1 MKKKKKHII
10 LYIFI
15 ILAAL
20 AIIAALLIKNT
31 VFAEYEYETTR
42 VEIHAD
48 ASGSDVENALTDALG
63 NSFGKKAAL
72 LWQLQ
77 GGKPGLAHGSYEVR
91 PGMTAI
97 KVARNIAKGNQTP
110 VRFTFNNMR
119 LISELASRAA
129 SLLEFDSTAFMGVA
143 DSVLP
148 AQGFTKAQYQ
158 AAFLPDTYEFYWT
171 TSPEKVI
178 HTLAGYRSK
187 FWNEERK
194 AKAKA
199 LGLSPEEVHTIASIV
214 EEETN
219 KRDEQPKVARL
230 YINRLEKGME
240 LQSDPTLKFAS
251 GNFAARRITGPL
263 LKTESPYNTYR
274 NKGLPP
280 GPIRIAEA
288 ATLDAVLSA
297 PKHNYLY
304 MCAKADFSG
313 YHEFATDYARHR
325 INAARYHRALDARG
339 IR

>member
-1 MKKKKKHII
+1 
-10 LYIFI
+10 
-15 ILAAL
+15 
-20 AIIAALLIKNT
+20 
-31 VFAEYEYETTR
+31 
-42 VEIHAD
+42 
-48 ASGSDVENALTDALG
+48 
-63 NSFGKKAAL
+63 
-72 LWQLQ
+72 
-77 GGKPGLAHGSYEVR
+77 
-91 PGMTAI
+91 
-97 KVARNIAKGNQTP
+97 
-110 VRFTFNNMR
+110 
-119 LISELASRAA
+119 
-129 SLLEFDSTAFMGVA
+129 MGAA

-219 KRDEQPKVARL
+219 KRDEHPKSGTPVYKPPR
-230 YINRLEKGME
+230 KGME

-274 NKGLPP
+274 NKGLPRAYTYRRSRHSRRRTL
-280 GPIRIAEA
+280 GAETYLPLYA
-288 ATLDAVLSA
+288 APRPTSRVII
-297 PKHNYLY
+297 
-304 MCAKADFSG
+304 
-313 YHEFATDYARHR
+313 EFATDYARHR
-325 INAARYHRALDARG
+325 ASTRRAIIAPSTPEASGERFYKKALAVL
-339 IR
+339 

>member
-129 SLLEFDSTAFMGVA
+129 SLLEFDSTAFMGAA

-219 KRDEQPKVARL
+219 KRDEQPKV
-230 YINRLEKGME
+230 
-240 LQSDPTLKFAS
+240 
-251 GNFAARRITGPL
+251 AARRITGPL

>member
-1 MKKKKKHII
+1 MKKKHII

-20 AIIAALLIKNT
+20 AIIAALLVKNT

-48 ASGSDVENALTDALG
+48 ASGSDVEKALTDALG

-77 GGKPGLAHGSYEVR
+77 GGKPSLAHGSYEVR

-129 SLLEFDSTAFMGVA
+129 SLMEFDSTEFMGAA

-280 GPIRIAEA
+280 GPIRIVEA

>member
-119 LISELASRAA
+119 LISELA
-129 SLLEFDSTAFMGVA
+129 
-143 DSVLP
+143 
-148 AQGFTKAQYQ
+148 
-158 AAFLPDTYEFYWT
+158 
-171 TSPEKVI
+171 
-178 HTLAGYRSK
+178 
-187 FWNEERK
+187 
-194 AKAKA
+194 
-199 LGLSPEEVHTIASIV
+199 
-214 EEETN
+214 
-219 KRDEQPKVARL
+219 
-230 YINRLEKGME
+230 
-240 LQSDPTLKFAS
+240 
-251 GNFAARRITGPL
+251 
-263 LKTESPYNTYR
+263 
-274 NKGLPP
+274 
-280 GPIRIAEA
+280 
-288 ATLDAVLSA
+288 
-297 PKHNYLY
+297 
-304 MCAKADFSG
+304 
-313 YHEFATDYARHR
+313 
-325 INAARYHRALDARG
+325 
-339 IR
+339 

>member
-1 MKKKKKHII
+1 M
-10 LYIFI
+10 
-15 ILAAL
+15 
-20 AIIAALLIKNT
+20 
-31 VFAEYEYETTR
+31 
-42 VEIHAD
+42 
-48 ASGSDVENALTDALG
+48 
-63 NSFGKKAAL
+63 
-72 LWQLQ
+72 
-77 GGKPGLAHGSYEVR
+77 
-91 PGMTAI
+91 
-97 KVARNIAKGNQTP
+97 
-110 VRFTFNNMR
+110 
-119 LISELASRAA
+119 
-129 SLLEFDSTAFMGVA
+129 
-143 DSVLP
+143 
-148 AQGFTKAQYQ
+148 
-158 AAFLPDTYEFYWT
+158 
-171 TSPEKVI
+171 I

>member
-1 MKKKKKHII
+1 
-10 LYIFI
+10 
-15 ILAAL
+15 
-20 AIIAALLIKNT
+20 
-31 VFAEYEYETTR
+31 
-42 VEIHAD
+42 
-48 ASGSDVENALTDALG
+48 
-63 NSFGKKAAL
+63 
-72 LWQLQ
+72 
-77 GGKPGLAHGSYEVR
+77 
-91 PGMTAI
+91 
-97 KVARNIAKGNQTP
+97 
-110 VRFTFNNMR
+110 
-119 LISELASRAA
+119 
-129 SLLEFDSTAFMGVA
+129 MGAA
-143 DSVLP
+143 DSALP
-148 AQGFTKAQYQ
+148 AQGFTKAQHQ

-219 KRDEQPKVARL
+219 KRDEHPKSGTPVYKPPR
-230 YINRLEKGME
+230 KGME

-274 NKGLPP
+274 NKDSPGLYVSPKPP
-280 GPIRIAEA
+280 
-288 ATLDAVLSA
+288 LST
-297 PKHNYLY
+297 PYSRRRNNYLY
-304 MCAKADFSG
+304 MRAKADFSG